1 MTTAVTLEIGGAEH
15 NATFTASKIPAIL
28 GVAPPNW
35 ETSKSIWMKMAY
47 PECFPTK
54 PSNRQQRRGK
64 TLEAGLMD
72 LWFVDNPEWERFGGE
87 QTFARHDLG
96 FPAAATPDDDATNTK
111 TGEQVGIENKVV
123 SRDDKKLWGKPGTDQ
138 IPVYYFFQAMW
149 QMHMS
154 GRRRTLVI
162 KNGPYIDQQDTFVVH
177 YQPDIADT
185 IEAKVRAFH
194 LSVLAKEE
202 PVNDGNEATLRA
214 VQRVYSG
221 IKEADEWEVSLDM
234 GIALEEAR
242 IATKTIKAE
251 LTKAQADILG
261 SVGTAK
267 TIKCGGQIIG
277 NRRAT
282 KAGASLY
289 PPTID
294 VDLEALY
301 ELRDNQAAA

>member
-1 MTTAVTLEIGGAEH
+1 MTTGITLEVGGAEH
-15 NATFTASKIPAIL
+15 NATFTASKIPAVL

-47 PECFPTK
+47 PECFESK

-87 QTFARHDLG
+87 QTFARTDLD
-96 FPAAATPDDDATNTK
+96 FPAAATPDDDATHQE

-138 IPVYYFFQAMW
+138 IPVYYFFQTMW

-162 KNGPYIDQQDTFVVH
+162 KNGPYIDQQDTYIVH
-177 YQPDIADT
+177 YQPDIAQV
-185 IEAKVRAFH
+185 IEDKVRAFH
-194 LSVLAKEE
+194 QSVLDKIE
-202 PVNDGNEATLRA
+202 PPNDGSETTLRA
-214 VQRVYSG
+214 VQRVYST
-221 IKEADEWEVSLDM
+221 IEADEWEVSLDK

-242 IATKTIKAE
+242 LATKTIKGE
-251 LTKAQADILG
+251 LIKAQADILG
-261 SVGTAK
+261 DVGTAK
-267 TIKCGGQIIG
+267 VIKCGGQVIG
-277 NRRAT
+277 SRRAT

-289 PPTID
+289 PPKVD

-301 ELRDNQAAA
+301 ALRDNQAAA